1 MTGWIAVSLGDVT
14 GIGPEVTLKALA
26 AEAPSDQP
34 RFLLIGDDA
43 STLRLN
49 QALGLN
55 LPLQPF
61 SGPAASGRFFLHNPL
76 PEPLPAA
83 LPPASPSAAR
93 AALAFLTDGAN
104 RCLRHEM
111 DALVTAPL
119 SKESILRTGQ
129 PFIGQT
135 EFLSH
140 LAGAQRTAMMLLG
153 QDDRQRWLRVV
164 LATTHLPLK
173 LVAAQLHA
181 ASVEKAIE
189 LAAQA
194 CRDLEL
200 PRCRIAVCGLN
211 PHAGEGG
218 KLGDEEITIIKPAV
232 EAARRRG
239 LEVAGPL
246 SADTLFYHAFRGDYD
261 VVVAMYH
268 DQGLVPLKMVAFANG
283 VNWTLGL
290 PFIRT
295 SPDHGTAY
303 DIAGQGKADPSSMS
317 AALRLALRLAASRAR
332 HSPVTASP
340 QVPAPPPLA
349 SHPSHSSHSSHPSDR
364 SDPSDPS
371 DPSKSAQ

>member
-1 MTGWIAVSLGDVT
+1 MTGWIAISLGDVT

-26 AEAPSDQP
+26 AEAASDP
-34 RFLLIGDDA
+34 FRYLLIGDDA

-55 LPLQPF
+55 LPLEPF
-61 SGPAASGRFFLHNPL
+61 PGPAATGRFFLHNPL
-76 PEPLPAA
+76 PEPLAA
-83 LPPASPSAAR
+83 GLAPGSPSAAR
-93 AALAFLTDGAN
+93 AALAALTDGAK

-135 EFLSH
+135 EFLSQ
-140 LAGAQRTAMMLLG
+140 LAGAERTAMMLLG
-153 QDDRQRWLRVV
+153 QDDRQRWLRVA

-173 LVAAQLHA
+173 LVAAQLRA
-181 ASVEKAIE
+181 ESIERAIA

-194 CRDLEL
+194 CRDLDL

-218 KLGDEEITIIKPAV
+218 KMGDEEITLIKPVV
-232 EAARRRG
+232 EAAQKRG
-239 LEVAGPL
+239 LDVTGPL
-246 SADTLFYHAFRGDYD
+246 SADTLFYYAYRGDYD

-268 DQGLVPLKMVAFANG
+268 DQGLVPLKMVAFESG

-303 DIAGQGKADPSSMS
+303 DIAGQGKADPSSMR
-317 AALRLALRLAASRAR
+317 AALRLAKRLAANRDRKPPGAAVLMRA
-332 HSPVTASP
+332 P
-340 QVPAPPPLA
+340 QPLA
-349 SHPSHSSHSSHPSDR
+349 FSL
-364 SDPSDPS
+364 
-371 DPSKSAQ
+371 